1 MFTAFELIGII
12 GLLGVF
18 AVFGFMLVRRPRQK
32 MSFKHNR
39 GPYTALL
46 SLLAISLI
54 ALMLHVFTVAH

>member
-18 AVFGFMLVRRPRQK
+18 AVFGFMLVRRPGQK

-39 GPYTALL
+39 GPYIALL

-54 ALMLHVFTVAH
+54 ALTIHVFTVAH